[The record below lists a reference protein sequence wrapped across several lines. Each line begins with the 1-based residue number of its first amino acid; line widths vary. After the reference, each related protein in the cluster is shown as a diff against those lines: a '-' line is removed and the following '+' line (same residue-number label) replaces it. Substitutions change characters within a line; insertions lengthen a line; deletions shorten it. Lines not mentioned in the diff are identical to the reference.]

1 MVYRKVTQK
10 DKVTEEIQYYIGSI
24 DNVNQFAK
32 AVRGHLGVE
41 SVHWS
46 LDVTFKEEANKT
58 RKDVAPQNL
67 AVAKRIVLNMV
78 RKEKEKYPKLSANL
92 KRLMASL
99 DIEYRTFVFD
109 LNFKS

>member
-1 MVYRKVTQK
+1 MDRQQK
-10 DKVTEEIQYYIGSI
+10 LNKKKKQKNHICAYGPVLHTMRIIHHASLSY
-24 DNVNQFAK
+24 AT
-32 AVRGHLGVE
+32 
-41 SVHWS
+41 SV
-46 LDVTFKEEANKT
+46 L
-58 RKDVAPQNL
+58 NL

>member
-1 MVYRKVTQK
+1 LQKRLEDIGELKVF
-10 DKVTEEIQYYIGSI
+10 IG
-24 DNVNQFAK
+24 D
-32 AVRGHLGVE
+32 
-41 SVHWS
+41 
-46 LDVTFKEEANKT
+46 DANKT

-78 RKEKEKYPKLSANL
+78 RKEKERYPKLSANL
-92 KRLMASL
+92 KRLTASL